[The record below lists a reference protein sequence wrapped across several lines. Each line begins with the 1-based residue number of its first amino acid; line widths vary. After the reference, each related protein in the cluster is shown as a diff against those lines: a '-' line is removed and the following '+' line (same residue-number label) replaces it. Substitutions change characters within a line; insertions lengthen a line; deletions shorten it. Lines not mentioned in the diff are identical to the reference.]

1 MELTLTPDIESAIT
15 KQADQKGVTPQQL
28 ALDGLR
34 KLFVPSHEETDEKPS
49 TLADFLYG
57 YIGVLR
63 SSEFVE
69 GGAQMSENT
78 GNRFAQLMMK
88 KRQQDQL

>member
-1 MELTLTPDIESAIT
+1 MQLTLTPDIENAIT
-15 KQADQKGVTPQQL
+15 KQAAQKGVTPQQL
-28 ALDGLR
+28 ALEGLR
-34 KLFVPSHEETDEKPS
+34 KLFIPTAEETAEKPS
-49 TLADFLYG
+49 SLADFLYG

-63 SSEFVE
+63 SSELVE

-78 GNRFAQLMMK
+78 GNKFAQLMMK